1 MPPRR
6 GERSSVE
13 DAAREPEATR
23 FYSAAVESDVGKTV
37 GEKNPAVFIL
47 ELKAY
52 LRGSTSAGPATVWS
66 LAMVV
71 KAAIGSWFTVL
82 QLQPM
87 QGKSYFRA
95 TGPVETQQP
104 ERCQEVVSWS
114 PSKA

>member
-1 MPPRR
+1 M
-6 GERSSVE
+6 

-23 FYSAAVESDVGKTV
+23 FYSAAVESDVRKTV
-37 GEKNPAVFIL
+37 GKKNPAVFIL

-66 LAMVV
+66 LAM
-71 KAAIGSWFTVL
+71 AAIGSWFTVL

-104 ERCQEVVSWS
+104 ER
-114 PSKA
+114 